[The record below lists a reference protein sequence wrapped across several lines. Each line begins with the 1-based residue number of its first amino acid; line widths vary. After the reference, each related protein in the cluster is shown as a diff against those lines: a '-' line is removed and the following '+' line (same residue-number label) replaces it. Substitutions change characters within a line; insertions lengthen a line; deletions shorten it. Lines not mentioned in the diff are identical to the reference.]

1 VSSHNVNRPALPAA
15 SRYNP
20 STVDTDVL
28 RILDANANRAREG
41 LRVLEEHARLVLD
54 DAELTERIKRARH
67 ALAAA
72 VGGLGKGRLLAAR
85 NIEGDVGT
93 HIATATER
101 SRAVPGDVARAAA
114 GRLTESLRCIEEYG
128 KLIDA
133 TVAGQVERLRYEA
146 YAIEQAIFH
155 GGPKYA
161 RLRRAKLHVLVTE
174 SLCALP
180 WEQACE
186 EALAGG
192 ADVLQLREKSLPD
205 GELLRRAELLR
216 TLTRRRDALLIINDR
231 PDIARLAEADGVHLG
246 RDDLTPSQAR
256 RILGPHAL
264 IGLTVHSPQEAAS
277 ALPAASGELGGCG
290 PDGAG
295 PAYLGVGPMFAS
307 PTKPDVAVGGP
318 ALLAEVA
325 SLTAAAGL
333 PELPLVAIGGVTLE
347 NAGQLASMVDGVG
360 RLAVAVCQ
368 GVISTRDPAA
378 ATRGI
383 RRLIRAP
390 SASERV

>member
-1 VSSHNVNRPALPAA
+1 
-15 SRYNP
+15 
-20 STVDTDVL
+20 VDTDVL

-67 ALAAA
+67 ALATA
-72 VGGLGKGRLLAAR
+72 VGGLGRGRLLAAR
-85 NIEGDVGT
+85 NVEGDVGT

-101 SRAVPGDVARAAA
+101 SRAVPDDVARAAA

-128 KLIDA
+128 KLLDA
-133 TVAGQVERLRYEA
+133 AVAGQVERRRYEA
-146 YAIEQAIFH
+146 YAIEQAMFH
-155 GGPKYA
+155 GGPRYA
-161 RLRRAKLHVLVTE
+161 RLRCARLHVLVTE

-180 WEQACE
+180 WEQVCE

-205 GELLRRAELLR
+205 GELLRRAERLR
-216 TLTRRRDALLIINDR
+216 TLTRRHDALLIINDR

-246 RDDLTPSQAR
+246 REDLTPSQAR

-264 IGLTVHSPQEAAS
+264 IGLTVHSSQEAAS
-277 ALPAASGELGGCG
+277 ALRDGLGHRRLACDSTAETAV
-290 PDGAG
+290 PHARDADVARP

-318 ALLAEVA
+318 GLLAEIA
-325 SLTAAAGL
+325 STTAAAGS
-333 PELPLVAIGGVTLE
+333 PKLPLVAIGGVTLE
-347 NAGQLASMVDGVG
+347 NVGQLASRVDGVG
-360 RLAVAVCQ
+360 RFAVAVCQ

-378 ATRGI
+378 AARGI
-383 RRLIRAP
+383 RRLVGAP
-390 SASERV
+390 SASERT